1 MKKYIYLILCALLPI
16 SAFAGI
22 PIQHW
27 THSNGAQVYLVEAK
41 TIPMLDVQVDWFAGA
56 VGDPDKKLGL
66 ASMTATLVD
75 KGSKV
80 NGRLVSEADISDQL
94 ASLGA
99 SLSFSAG
106 AEKASMRLRT
116 LSDVQ
121 RRDALVKLASEIL
134 KAPLFDQNI
143 LMREKSRAI
152 AAIKESNL
160 KPEFILSKEFDR
172 QIYRGHPFG
181 KEATVETVQSIAAA
195 DIQEFYKS
203 RYAVQDAK
211 ITIVGDIG
219 REDADQLIDRLMSSL
234 PKKAKVLTQAPEV
247 KLFEKKS
254 PDQNVIKIPHA
265 AQQAHISIGMPT
277 ITRKDPDYFPMLLGN
292 YVLGGGGFVS
302 RLMKEVR
309 EKRGLAYSVYSYIA
323 PGRQVGPFVAGMQTK
338 KDQAELAVDVMKKTI
353 ADFIDAGPT
362 ESEIE
367 AAKNNLIN
375 GFPLRIDSNR
385 KILDNVA
392 SIAWNDLPLDTLE
405 TWTTQMRAV
414 TREQVIAA
422 YKKNLDID
430 KLVTVVVGAP

>member
-1 MKKYIYLILCALLPI
+1 MKKYIYLVLCALLPI

>member
-172 QIYRGHPFG
+172 QIYGGHPFG

>member
-1 MKKYIYLILCALLPI
+1 MKKYIYLVLCALLPI

-66 ASMTATLVD
+66 ASMTATLID

-116 LSDVQ
+116 LSDVR
-121 RRDALVKLASEIL
+121 RRDALVNLASEIL
-134 KAPLFDQNI
+134 KAPLFDQKI

-152 AAIKESNL
+152 AAIKEASL

-172 QIYRGHPFG
+172 QIYGDHPFG

-254 PDQNVIKIPHA
+254 ADQNVIKIPHA

-277 ITRKDPDYFPMLLGN
+277 IARKDPDYFPMLLGN

-338 KDQAELAVDVMKKTI
+338 KDQAELAVGVMKKTI
-353 ADFIDAGPT
+353 ADFVDAGPT

>member
-1 MKKYIYLILCALLPI
+1 MKKYIYLVLCALLPI

-66 ASMTATLVD
+66 ASMTATLID

-172 QIYRGHPFG
+172 QIYGGHPFG

>member
-1 MKKYIYLILCALLPI
+1 MKKYIYLVLCALLPI
-16 SAFAGI
+16 SSFAGI

-66 ASMTATLVD
+66 ASMTATLID

-134 KAPLFDQNI
+134 KAPLFDQKI

-152 AAIKESNL
+152 AAIKEASL

-172 QIYRGHPFG
+172 QIYGDHPFG

-247 KLFEKKS
+247 QLFEKKS
-254 PDQNVIKIPHA
+254 ADQNVIKIPHA

-277 ITRKDPDYFPMLLGN
+277 IARKDPDYFPMLLGN

-338 KDQAELAVDVMKKTI
+338 KDQAELAVGVMKKTI
-353 ADFIDAGPT
+353 ADFVDAGPT

-405 TWTTQMRAV
+405 TWTAQMRAV
-414 TREQVIAA
+414 TREQVITA

>member
-66 ASMTATLVD
+66 ASMTATLID